1 MGKRKSS
8 KKPTPK
14 KKMSPVPTTF
24 DCPFCNHEKTVECKM
39 DKEKWIGYIRCS
51 VCDASYQMMTNYLS
65 EPVDVYS
72 EWLDKCEEENEGVG
86 ESICYHL
93 FGSYF
98 CRFYRYTMESVNLQ
112 QETSSIFL
120 LFLAFA

>member
-1 MGKRKSS
+1 
-8 KKPTPK
+8 
-14 KKMSPVPTTF
+14 
-24 DCPFCNHEKTVECKM
+24 M

-86 ESICYHL
+86 ESN
-93 FGSYF
+93 
-98 CRFYRYTMESVNLQ
+98 E
-112 QETSSIFL
+112 
-120 LFLAFA
+120 